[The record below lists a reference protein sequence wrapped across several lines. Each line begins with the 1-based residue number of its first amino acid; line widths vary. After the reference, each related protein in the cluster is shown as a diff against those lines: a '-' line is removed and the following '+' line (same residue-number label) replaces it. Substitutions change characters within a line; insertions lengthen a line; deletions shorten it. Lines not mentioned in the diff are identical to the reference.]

1 MKKVINIMGR
11 ITMALAILSLGGLI
25 YNLIF
30 YEKIRPLILR
40 FEDISAI
47 LDKMQIPVA
56 ASFMLIFIFHIS
68 ALLYIFFQIMFFKR
82 ENLTRALL
90 FFLAII
96 SILMVLGDFA
106 LLSDIGKEHAAGLD
120 TSGEWPV
127 LYASQVL
134 HLVFIILLFI
144 IMFMTRKKVL
154 TQYREDIVLRDEAIF
169 INTQYIG
176 IFSGIFGIGVFAA
189 LSAFTPLW
197 ALKKG
202 IFTVSL
208 IAVLPYLLIAA
219 YWLIVK
225 IREKTGQ
232 WYDEKQYL
240 DISRASLFTMIVSIV
255 VMTAIFII
263 QYFSQ
268 AFEFM
273 TITWWPFYVFLVL
286 LLFSGSTLYY
296 AKRSAG

>member
-1 MKKVINIMGR
+1 MKKVIKIMGR
-11 ITMALAILSLGGLI
+11 ITLALAILSLGGLI

-30 YEKIRPLILR
+30 YEKIRPLMLR

-56 ASFMLIFIFHIS
+56 ASFMLIFIFHVS
-68 ALLYIFFQIMFFKR
+68 AVLYIFFQIMFFKR

-106 LLSDIGKEHAAGLD
+106 LLSDMGKEHAAGLD

-127 LYASQVL
+127 LYASHAL

-144 IMFMTRKKVL
+144 LIFMTRKKVL
-154 TQYREDIVLRDEAIF
+154 AQYREDIVLRDEAIF

-176 IFSGIFGIGVFAA
+176 IFSGFFGIGVFAA

-202 IFTVSL
+202 IFIVSL

-240 DISRASLFTMIVSIV
+240 DISRASLFTMVVSIV
-255 VMTAIFII
+255 VMTAIFVI
-263 QYFSQ
+263 QYFSH

-296 AKRSAG
+296 AKRAV

>member
-1 MKKVINIMGR
+1 
-11 ITMALAILSLGGLI
+11 MALAILSLGGLI

>member
-1 MKKVINIMGR
+1 MKKVIKIMGR
-11 ITMALAILSLGGLI
+11 ITLALAILSLGGLI

-30 YEKIRPLILR
+30 YEKIRPLMLR

-56 ASFMLIFIFHIS
+56 ASFMLIFIFHVS
-68 ALLYIFFQIMFFKR
+68 AVLYIFFQIMFFKR

-106 LLSDIGKEHAAGLD
+106 LLSDMGKEHAAGLD

-144 IMFMTRKKVL
+144 LMFMTRKKVL
-154 TQYREDIVLRDEAIF
+154 ARHQEDIVLRDEAIF

-176 IFSGIFGIGVFAA
+176 IFSGFFGIGVFAA

-202 IFTVSL
+202 IFIVSL

-240 DISRASLFTMIVSIV
+240 DISRASLFTMVVSIV
-255 VMTAIFII
+255 VMTAIFVI
-263 QYFSQ
+263 QYFSH

-296 AKRSAG
+296 AKRAV

>member
-1 MKKVINIMGR
+1 MKKVIKIMGR
-11 ITMALAILSLGGLI
+11 ITLALAILSLGGLI

-56 ASFMLIFIFHIS
+56 ASFMLIFIFHVS
-68 ALLYIFFQIMFFKR
+68 AVLYIFFQIMFFKR

-96 SILMVLGDFA
+96 SMLMVLGDFA
-106 LLSDIGKEHAAGLD
+106 LLSDMGKEHAAGLD

-144 IMFMTRKKVL
+144 LMFMTRKKVL
-154 TQYREDIVLRDEAIF
+154 ARHREDIVLRDEAIF

-202 IFTVSL
+202 IFIVSL

-240 DISRASLFTMIVSIV
+240 DISRASLFTMVVSIV
-255 VMTAIFII
+255 VMTAIFVI
-263 QYFSQ
+263 QYFSH

-296 AKRSAG
+296 AKRAV